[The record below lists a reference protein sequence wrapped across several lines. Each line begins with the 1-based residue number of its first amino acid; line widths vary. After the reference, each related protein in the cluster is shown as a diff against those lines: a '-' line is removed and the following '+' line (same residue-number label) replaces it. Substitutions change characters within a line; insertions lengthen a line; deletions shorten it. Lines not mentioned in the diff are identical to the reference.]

1 MGDIHRATENGIDIV
16 CVNKKFA
23 KLNGYEYMRART
35 IFLENKKINALP
47 IVDVNNRLIGDYSR
61 WDDLIWTFEINNLKN
76 GEYEKIFKEKMKR
89 LVFIDAGELFH
100 ENNILMEKYRLCVE
114 NMGVETEVVQRKEFI
129 EVIDRNDYVIF
140 GSEDVK
146 RGVVTL
152 YRDIL
157 GRNFDF
163 QKIRTLKQIDD
174 YINWEINRVLNNMI
188 GDSIAENIVS
198 NLMDSG
204 IFLMTL
210 QVTGS
215 GSIYWENLDSN
226 IKKNVLK

>member
-1 MGDIHRATENGIDIV
+1 
-16 CVNKKFA
+16 
-23 KLNGYEYMRART
+23 
-35 IFLENKKINALP
+35 
-47 IVDVNNRLIGDYSR
+47 
-61 WDDLIWTFEINNLKN
+61 
-76 GEYEKIFKEKMKR
+76 